1 MVAPYTIVSLNYGGE
16 VRRSWPC
23 RLIERAMPLL
33 VFEGK
38 FDTEV
43 IHPHLGRIKRGTVS
57 IEYFWLDR
65 WFNVF
70 RFHEPDGT
78 FRNYYCNV
86 AMPPTVSE
94 NVVDFVDLDI
104 DLIVDRNGTIS
115 ILDEDEYEH
124 NAIRFDLPRIDSNN
138 GRGSGS

>member
-1 MVAPYTIVSLNYGGE
+1 M
-16 VRRSWPC
+16 
-23 RLIERAMPLL
+23 
-33 VFEGK
+33 FEGK

-78 FRNYYCNV
+78 FRNDYCNV
-86 AMPPTVSE
+86 GMPPIVSE

-104 DLIVDRNGTIS
+104 DLIVDRNGAIS
-115 ILDEDEYEH
+115 VLDEDEYEH
-124 NAIRFDLPRIDSNN
+124 NAIRFAYPESIRTTVAGVVAELKEAVRQRHFPFGTTRSMQHRD
-138 GRGSGS
+138 